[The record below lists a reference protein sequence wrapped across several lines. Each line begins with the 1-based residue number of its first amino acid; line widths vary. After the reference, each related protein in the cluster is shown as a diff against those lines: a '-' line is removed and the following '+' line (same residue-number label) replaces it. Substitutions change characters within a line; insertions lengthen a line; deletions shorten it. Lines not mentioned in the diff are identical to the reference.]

1 MAKGEQITSLIR
13 AFRENDHERF
23 IATATQL
30 AAHEEKM
37 GHGAVAYAIR
47 QLLSTI
53 KKPVKPPPNIS
64 FISPCPSSLVDFALT
79 CMPEEQLSELI
90 IPRSLKKS
98 IEKILLEYRQRAKLY
113 AYDLLPRRHLLL
125 YGPPG
130 TGKTLTAKVI
140 AGELHLPLHTVLMD
154 RLLTKF
160 MGESSIRIRQI
171 FSLMEQE
178 RGVYLF
184 DEFDAIGGNRSQ
196 ENEVGEMRRV
206 VNTFLQMLDN
216 DRSDSIIIAAT
227 NDISIL
233 DHALFRRFDD
243 VLSYSMPDRQ
253 ILQGLLQMKLGMFWN
268 DSLAESRIVE
278 MAVGLSHA
286 EISGACFD
294 AKKDAVLGDR
304 CSIRPS
310 ELEECLLARRAKYE
324 SWK

>member
-13 AFRENDHERF
+13 AYKENDHERF
-23 IATATQL
+23 VATATQL

-37 GHGAVAYAIR
+37 GHGAVAHEIR
-47 QLLSTI
+47 QLLLTV
-53 KKPVKPPPNIS
+53 KKPLQTPKNLS
-64 FISPCPSSLVDFALT
+64 FISPIPSGVEDFAIS
-79 CMPEEQLSELI
+79 CNPDERLSELI
-90 IPRSLKKS
+90 IQAPLNKSL
-98 IEKILLEYRQRAKLY
+98 EKILLEYRQRAKLY
-113 AYDLLPRRHLLL
+113 AHDLQPKRHLLF

-130 TGKTLTAKVI
+130 TGKTLTAKVL
-140 AGELHLPLHTVLMD
+140 AGELHLPLYTVLMD
-154 RLLTKF
+154 RLITKF

-171 FSLMEQE
+171 FSLIAQE

-216 DRSDSIIIAAT
+216 DQSDSIIIAAT

-243 VLSYSMPDRQ
+243 ILCYSMPDRQ
-253 ILQGLLQMKLGMFWN
+253 ILQNLMQMKLGVFWN
-268 DSLAESRIVE
+268 DSLVTPRIVE
-278 MAVGLSHA
+278 MAMGLSHA
-286 EISGACFD
+286 EISGACCD
-294 AKKDAVLGDR
+294 AKKDAVLNDR
-304 CSIRPS
+304 DFIRAS
-310 ELEECLLARRAKYE
+310 ELEECLLARKAKYE